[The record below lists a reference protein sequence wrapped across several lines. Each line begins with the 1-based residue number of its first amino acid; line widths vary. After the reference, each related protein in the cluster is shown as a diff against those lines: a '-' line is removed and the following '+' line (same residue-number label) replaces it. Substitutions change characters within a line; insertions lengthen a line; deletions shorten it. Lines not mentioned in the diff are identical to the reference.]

1 MAGHSKWANIKHTKA
16 RMDAKRSKVFAKIAR
31 EITIAARLG
40 GGDSDMNP
48 RLRLALLK
56 ARGANMPADNITRAI
71 QRGTGEGEAASFEE
85 LSYEIYGPHGAAIL
99 AEISTDNRNR
109 TSADIRAILTRNDGK
124 MATAGSVS
132 RLFHRKG
139 QIMIARD
146 AANEDELMELALEA
160 GAEDFKAES
169 EGYEV
174 LTAPEDFEAV
184 HQVIE
189 AKAIAMETAEI
200 TQLPGQL
207 SDLGGLHGNRLGLN
221 HLMHSLK
228 IFWCS
233 QNLITFRLRLKIL
246 GTSLQ
251 RKFHEFILISGIAR
265 DHDLAFTMK
274 QT

>member
-31 EITIAARLG
+31 EITIGARLG
-40 GGDSDMNP
+40 GGDADMNP

-56 ARGANMPADNITRAI
+56 ARGANMPADNIARAI

-109 TSADIRAILTRNDGK
+109 TAADIRAILTRNDGK

-160 GAEDFKAES
+160 GAEDFKAED

-184 HQVIE
+184 HQAIE
-189 AKAIAMETAEI
+189 TKEIAMETAEI
-200 TQLPGQL
+200 TQLPEMTAPVSSEAEMEKVQKL
-207 SDLGGLHGNRLGLN
+207 VDRL
-221 HLMHSLK
+221 
-228 IFWCS
+228 
-233 QNLITFRLRLKIL
+233 
-246 GTSLQ
+246 
-251 RKFHEFILISGIAR
+251 E
-265 DHDLAFTMK
+265 DHDDVQSVYTNAEMA
-274 QT
+274 

>member
-31 EITIAARLG
+31 EITIGARLG
-40 GGDSDMNP
+40 GGDADMNP

-56 ARGANMPADNITRAI
+56 ARAANMPADNIARAI

-109 TSADIRAILTRNDGK
+109 TAADIRAILTRNDGK

-160 GAEDFKAES
+160 GAEDFKAED

-174 LTAPEDFEAV
+174 LTTPEDFEAV
-184 HQVIE
+184 HQAIE
-189 AKAIAMETAEI
+189 TKEIAMETAEI
-200 TQLPGQL
+200 TQLPEMTAPVSSEAEMEKVQKL
-207 SDLGGLHGNRLGLN
+207 VDRL
-221 HLMHSLK
+221 
-228 IFWCS
+228 
-233 QNLITFRLRLKIL
+233 
-246 GTSLQ
+246 
-251 RKFHEFILISGIAR
+251 E
-265 DHDLAFTMK
+265 DHDDVQSVYTNAEMA
-274 QT
+274 

>member
-16 RMDAKRSKVFAKIAR
+16 RMDAKRSKVFAKVAR

-40 GGDSDMNP
+40 GGDADMNP

-56 ARGANMPADNITRAI
+56 ARGANMPADNIARAI

-109 TSADIRAILTRNDGK
+109 TAADIRAILTRNDGK

-160 GAEDFKAES
+160 GAEDFKAED

-184 HQVIE
+184 HQAIE
-189 AKAIAMETAEI
+189 TKEIAMETAEI
-200 TQLPGQL
+200 TQLPEMTAPVSSEAEMEKVHKL
-207 SDLGGLHGNRLGLN
+207 VDLL
-221 HLMHSLK
+221 
-228 IFWCS
+228 
-233 QNLITFRLRLKIL
+233 
-246 GTSLQ
+246 
-251 RKFHEFILISGIAR
+251 E
-265 DHDLAFTMK
+265 DHDDVQSVYTNAEMA
-274 QT
+274 

>member
-1 MAGHSKWANIKHTKA
+1 
-16 RMDAKRSKVFAKIAR
+16 MDAKRSKVFAKIAR
-31 EITIAARLG
+31 EITIGARLG
-40 GGDSDMNP
+40 GGDADMNP

-56 ARGANMPADNITRAI
+56 ARGANMPADNIARAI

-109 TSADIRAILTRNDGK
+109 TAADIRAILTRNDGK

-139 QIMIARD
+139 QIMIARA

-160 GAEDFKAES
+160 GAEDFKAED

-184 HQVIE
+184 HQAIE
-189 AKAIAMETAEI
+189 TKEIAMETAEI
-200 TQLPGQL
+200 TQLPEMTAPVSSEAEMEKVHKL
-207 SDLGGLHGNRLGLN
+207 VDLL
-221 HLMHSLK
+221 
-228 IFWCS
+228 
-233 QNLITFRLRLKIL
+233 
-246 GTSLQ
+246 
-251 RKFHEFILISGIAR
+251 E
-265 DHDLAFTMK
+265 DHDDVQSVYTNAEMA
-274 QT
+274 

>member
-200 TQLPGQL
+200 TQLPEMMAPVSSEAEL
-207 SDLGGLHGNRLGLN
+207 EKVHKLVDLL
-221 HLMHSLK
+221 
-228 IFWCS
+228 
-233 QNLITFRLRLKIL
+233 
-246 GTSLQ
+246 
-251 RKFHEFILISGIAR
+251 E
-265 DHDLAFTMK
+265 DHDDVQSVYTNAEIA
-274 QT
+274 

>member
-40 GGDSDMNP
+40 GGDADMNP

-109 TSADIRAILTRNDGK
+109 TAADIRAILTRNDGK

-160 GAEDFKAES
+160 GAEDFKAEE

-184 HQVIE
+184 HQAIE
-189 AKAIAMETAEI
+189 AKDIAMETAEI
-200 TQLPGQL
+200 TQLPEMGAPVSSEAEL
-207 SDLGGLHGNRLGLN
+207 EKVHKLVDLL
-221 HLMHSLK
+221 
-228 IFWCS
+228 
-233 QNLITFRLRLKIL
+233 
-246 GTSLQ
+246 
-251 RKFHEFILISGIAR
+251 E
-265 DHDLAFTMK
+265 DHDDVQSVYTNAEMA
-274 QT
+274 

>member
-1 MAGHSKWANIKHTKA
+1 
-16 RMDAKRSKVFAKIAR
+16 MDAKRSKVFAKVAR

-40 GGDSDMNP
+40 GGDADMNP

-56 ARGANMPADNITRAI
+56 ARGANMPADNIARAI

-109 TSADIRAILTRNDGK
+109 TAADIRAILTRNDGK

-146 AANEDELMELALEA
+146 SANEDELMELALEA
-160 GAEDFKAES
+160 GAEDFKAED

-184 HQVIE
+184 HQAIE
-189 AKAIAMETAEI
+189 TKEIAMETAEI
-200 TQLPGQL
+200 TQLPEMTAPFSSEAEMEKVQKL
-207 SDLGGLHGNRLGLN
+207 VDRL
-221 HLMHSLK
+221 
-228 IFWCS
+228 
-233 QNLITFRLRLKIL
+233 
-246 GTSLQ
+246 
-251 RKFHEFILISGIAR
+251 E
-265 DHDLAFTMK
+265 DHDDVQSVYTNAEMA
-274 QT
+274 

>member
-31 EITIAARLG
+31 EITIGARLG
-40 GGDSDMNP
+40 GGDADMNP

-56 ARGANMPADNITRAI
+56 ARGANMPADNIARAI

-109 TSADIRAILTRNDGK
+109 TAADIRAILTRNDGK

-160 GAEDFKAES
+160 GAEDFKAED

-184 HQVIE
+184 HQAIE
-189 AKAIAMETAEI
+189 TKEIAMETAEI
-200 TQLPGQL
+200 TQLPEMTAPVSSEAEMEKVHKL
-207 SDLGGLHGNRLGLN
+207 VDLL
-221 HLMHSLK
+221 
-228 IFWCS
+228 
-233 QNLITFRLRLKIL
+233 
-246 GTSLQ
+246 
-251 RKFHEFILISGIAR
+251 E
-265 DHDLAFTMK
+265 DHDDVQSVYTNAEMA
-274 QT
+274 

>member
-31 EITIAARLG
+31 EITIGARLG
-40 GGDSDMNP
+40 GGDADMNP

-56 ARGANMPADNITRAI
+56 ARGANMPADNIARAI

-109 TSADIRAILTRNDGK
+109 TAADIRAILTRNDGK
-124 MATAGSVS
+124 MATTGSVS

-160 GAEDFKAES
+160 GAEDFKAED

-174 LTAPEDFEAV
+174 LTTPEDFEAV
-184 HQVIE
+184 HQAIE
-189 AKAIAMETAEI
+189 TKEIAMETAEI
-200 TQLPGQL
+200 TQLPEMTAPISSEAEL
-207 SDLGGLHGNRLGLN
+207 EKVHKLVDRL
-221 HLMHSLK
+221 
-228 IFWCS
+228 
-233 QNLITFRLRLKIL
+233 
-246 GTSLQ
+246 
-251 RKFHEFILISGIAR
+251 E
-265 DHDLAFTMK
+265 DHDDVQSVYTNAEMA
-274 QT
+274 

>member
-31 EITIAARLG
+31 EITIGARLG
-40 GGDSDMNP
+40 GGDADMNP

-56 ARGANMPADNITRAI
+56 ARAANMPADNIARAI

-109 TSADIRAILTRNDGK
+109 TAADIRAILTRNDGK

-160 GAEDFKAES
+160 GAEDFKAED

-174 LTAPEDFEAV
+174 LTTPEDFEAV
-184 HQVIE
+184 HQAIE
-189 AKAIAMETAEI
+189 TKEIAMETAEI
-200 TQLPGQL
+200 TQLPEMTAPVSSEAEL
-207 SDLGGLHGNRLGLN
+207 EKVHKLVDRL
-221 HLMHSLK
+221 
-228 IFWCS
+228 
-233 QNLITFRLRLKIL
+233 
-246 GTSLQ
+246 
-251 RKFHEFILISGIAR
+251 E
-265 DHDLAFTMK
+265 DHDDVQSVYTNAEMA
-274 QT
+274 

>member
-1 MAGHSKWANIKHTKA
+1 
-16 RMDAKRSKVFAKIAR
+16 MDAKRSKVFAKVAR

-40 GGDSDMNP
+40 GGDADMNP

-56 ARGANMPADNITRAI
+56 ARGANMPADNMARAI

-109 TSADIRAILTRNDGK
+109 TAADIRAILTRNDGK

-146 AANEDELMELALEA
+146 SANEDELMELALEA
-160 GAEDFKAES
+160 GAEDFKAED

-184 HQVIE
+184 HQAIE
-189 AKAIAMETAEI
+189 TKEIAMETAEI
-200 TQLPGQL
+200 TQLPEMTAPVSSEAEMEKVQKL
-207 SDLGGLHGNRLGLN
+207 VDRL
-221 HLMHSLK
+221 
-228 IFWCS
+228 
-233 QNLITFRLRLKIL
+233 
-246 GTSLQ
+246 
-251 RKFHEFILISGIAR
+251 E
-265 DHDLAFTMK
+265 DHDDVQGVYTNAEMA
-274 QT
+274 

>member
-31 EITIAARLG
+31 EITIGARLG
-40 GGDSDMNP
+40 GGDADMNP

-56 ARGANMPADNITRAI
+56 ARGANMPADNIARAI

-109 TSADIRAILTRNDGK
+109 TAADIRAILTRNDGK

-146 AANEDELMELALEA
+146 AANGDELMELALEA
-160 GAEDFKAES
+160 GAEDFKAED

-184 HQVIE
+184 HQAIE
-189 AKAIAMETAEI
+189 TKEIAMETAEI
-200 TQLPGQL
+200 TQLPEMTAPVSSEAEMEKVHKL
-207 SDLGGLHGNRLGLN
+207 VDLL
-221 HLMHSLK
+221 
-228 IFWCS
+228 
-233 QNLITFRLRLKIL
+233 
-246 GTSLQ
+246 
-251 RKFHEFILISGIAR
+251 E
-265 DHDLAFTMK
+265 DHDDVQSVYTNAEMA
-274 QT
+274 

>member
-1 MAGHSKWANIKHTKA
+1 
-16 RMDAKRSKVFAKIAR
+16 MDAKRSKVFAKIAR
-31 EITIAARLG
+31 EITIGARLG
-40 GGDSDMNP
+40 GGDADMNP

-56 ARGANMPADNITRAI
+56 ARGANMPADNIARAI

-109 TSADIRAILTRNDGK
+109 TAADIRAILTRNDGK

-160 GAEDFKAES
+160 GAEDFKAED

-184 HQVIE
+184 HQAIE
-189 AKAIAMETAEI
+189 TKEIAMETAEI
-200 TQLPGQL
+200 TQLPEMTAPVSSEAEL
-207 SDLGGLHGNRLGLN
+207 EKVHKLVDRL
-221 HLMHSLK
+221 
-228 IFWCS
+228 
-233 QNLITFRLRLKIL
+233 
-246 GTSLQ
+246 
-251 RKFHEFILISGIAR
+251 E
-265 DHDLAFTMK
+265 DHDDVQSVYTNAEMA
-274 QT
+274 

>member
-1 MAGHSKWANIKHTKA
+1 MAGHSKRANIKHTKA
-16 RMDAKRSKVFAKIAR
+16 RMDAKRRKVIAKIAR
-31 EITIAARLG
+31 EITIGARLG
-40 GGDSDMNP
+40 GGDADMNP

-56 ARGANMPADNITRAI
+56 ARGANMPADNIARAI

-109 TSADIRAILTRNDGK
+109 TAADIRAILTRNDGK

-160 GAEDFKAES
+160 GAEDFKAED

-184 HQVIE
+184 HQAIATKE
-189 AKAIAMETAEI
+189 IAMETAEI
-200 TQLPGQL
+200 TQLPEMTAPVSSEAEL
-207 SDLGGLHGNRLGLN
+207 EKVHKLVDRL
-221 HLMHSLK
+221 
-228 IFWCS
+228 
-233 QNLITFRLRLKIL
+233 
-246 GTSLQ
+246 
-251 RKFHEFILISGIAR
+251 E
-265 DHDLAFTMK
+265 DHDDVQSVYTNAEMA
-274 QT
+274 

>member
-31 EITIAARLG
+31 EITIGARLG
-40 GGDSDMNP
+40 GGDADMNP

-56 ARGANMPADNITRAI
+56 ARGANVPADNIARAI

-109 TSADIRAILTRNDGK
+109 TAADIRAILTRNDGK

-160 GAEDFKAES
+160 GAEDFKAED

-174 LTAPEDFEAV
+174 LTTPEDFEAV
-184 HQVIE
+184 HQAIE
-189 AKAIAMETAEI
+189 TKEIAMETAEI
-200 TQLPGQL
+200 TQLPEMTAPVSSEAEL
-207 SDLGGLHGNRLGLN
+207 EKVHKLVDRL
-221 HLMHSLK
+221 
-228 IFWCS
+228 
-233 QNLITFRLRLKIL
+233 
-246 GTSLQ
+246 
-251 RKFHEFILISGIAR
+251 E
-265 DHDLAFTMK
+265 DHDDVQSVYSNAELAG
-274 QT
+274 

>member
-16 RMDAKRSKVFAKIAR
+16 RMDAKRSKVFAKVAR

-40 GGDSDMNP
+40 GGDADMNP

-56 ARGANMPADNITRAI
+56 ARGANMPADNMARAI

-109 TSADIRAILTRNDGK
+109 TAADIRAILTRNDGK

-160 GAEDFKAES
+160 GAEDFKAED

-184 HQVIE
+184 HQAIE
-189 AKAIAMETAEI
+189 TKEIAMETAEI
-200 TQLPGQL
+200 TQLPEMTAPVSSEAEMEKVHKL
-207 SDLGGLHGNRLGLN
+207 VDLL
-221 HLMHSLK
+221 
-228 IFWCS
+228 
-233 QNLITFRLRLKIL
+233 
-246 GTSLQ
+246 
-251 RKFHEFILISGIAR
+251 E
-265 DHDLAFTMK
+265 DHDDVQSVYTNAEMA
-274 QT
+274 